1 VVFVIANLKT
11 GLLDLAL
18 DTLKAKAQEVSREE
32 AIVQAYVAWINSDRH
47 ASASALSSLASAA
60 SMKQGAGRT
69 YRDVAVLG
77 FATSVSPTEENI
89 HTPFLEGLRWM
100 EGRRFFASNGPLSF
114 EVDGLS
120 ILGIAVGIAKLDAAD
135 DKGRAQQW
143 LLDLINKSLQQ
154 IYGGK
159 WDRSLLRAAR
169 IFLNGHDEGVPH
181 DPEIDADLWVALEG
195 KGIVGIS
202 EEAERAAGDLI
213 LDPENRVEGIDRN
226 ATRLFAL
233 RWLMRQ
239 AATAIPTHATIDDV
253 VKILKAVPNALRRWT
268 WEPKPRTK
276 KAGAKAITWD
286 MQNEYHV
293 QSLLWAILAPIF
305 PDLEDEENL
314 PSFGHKHPRCD
325 LAIPSLRLIVEVKF
339 IYKGT
344 HSEFAAIVEGLAADA
359 NLYLADSANYSRMIA
374 FVWDNSRRTEHHAE
388 LLQGLRKIPGIVDTA
403 IVLRPGGWTK

>member
-1 VVFVIANLKT
+1 MSASLKT
-11 GLLDLAL
+11 GLLDLVF
-18 DTLKAKAQEVSREE
+18 DTLKAKVQDVSREE
-32 AIVQAYVAWINSDRH
+32 AIVQAYVAWVNPDH
-47 ASASALSSLASAA
+47 NASVTALSPLASAA

-77 FATSVSPTEENI
+77 FAASVLPTANI
-89 HTPFLEGLRWM
+89 HTLFLEGIHWM

-120 ILGIAVGIAKLDAAD
+120 ILGIAAGIARLEAAD
-135 DKGRAQQW
+135 DKARAQEW
-143 LLDLINKSLQQ
+143 LLGIINQSLQQ
-154 IYGGK
+154 SYGGK

-169 IFLNGHDEGVPH
+169 IFLNGQGAAAPR

-195 KGIVGIS
+195 KETVGIS
-202 EEAERAAGDLI
+202 EEASRAAGNLI
-213 LDPENRVEGIDRN
+213 LDPENRVESIDQN

-239 AATAIPTHATIDDV
+239 AATAIPSQATIDDV
-253 VKILKAVPNALRRWT
+253 VKILRAVPNSLRRWT

-276 KAGAKAITWD
+276 KVGAKAITWD
-286 MQNEYHV
+286 VQNEYHV

-344 HSEFAAIVEGLAADA
+344 HGEFAEIIEGLAADA
-359 NLYLADSANYSRMIA
+359 NLYLADSVNYSRMIA

-388 LLQGLRKIPGIVDTA
+388 LLQGLRKIPGIVETI
-403 IVLRPGGWTK
+403 IVLRPGGWPK